1 MHDRGSRLL
10 TVLVVLAG
18 LFGPP
23 AAAAQPAP
31 AAAEPVQAPIS
42 LGHAALKGVTLKLAN
57 AVTSMGI
64 FYTGTGSVFAS
75 SALSLL
81 IAATSYSVY
90 VTNDYLWDR
99 LSPNTNVAANN
110 QSFQTGTS
118 LGRNTLKFLTFKP
131 AVVTA
136 DWTAIYLYTGSW
148 ASTLA
153 MGSAWSLL
161 TPVVFYANNT
171 GWDWYDWWS
180 TGAATDELPNTA
192 GTQ

>member
-1 MHDRGSRLL
+1 MMPLA
-10 TVLVVLAG
+10 LAG
-18 LFGPP
+18 LLWPLAATAQPMP
-23 AAAAQPAP
+23 ALAQPADT
-31 AAAEPVQAPIS
+31 AVQAAPAS
-42 LGHAALKGVTLKLAN
+42 LGHAAIKGVTLKLAN
-57 AVTSMGI
+57 AAVSMGI
-64 FYTGTGSVFAS
+64 FYTGTGSMIAS

-99 LSPNTNVAANN
+99 FSPNTNVAANN
-110 QSFQTGTS
+110 QPFQTTTS

-161 TPVVFYANNT
+161 TPVGFYANNT
-171 GWDWYDWWS
+171 AWDWYDWWS
-180 TGAATDELPNTA
+180 TSATDQLPKATA
-192 GTQ
+192 AR

>member
-1 MHDRGSRLL
+1 MLFALAWLL
-10 TVLVVLAG
+10 WPLS
-18 LFGPP
+18 
-23 AAAAQPAP
+23 AAAQPTPVPAQPSDSAEQAAP
-31 AAAEPVQAPIS
+31 AS
-42 LGHAALKGVTLKLAN
+42 LGHAAIKGVTLKLAN

-64 FYTGTGSVFAS
+64 FYTGTGSMFAS
-75 SALSLL
+75 SALSML
-81 IAATSYSVY
+81 IAATSYSVF
-90 VTNDYLWDR
+90 VANDYLWDR
-99 LSPNTNVAANN
+99 ISPNTNVAANN
-110 QSFQTGTS
+110 QSFQTTTS

-171 GWDWYDWWS
+171 AWDWYDWWKTS
-180 TGAATDELPNTA
+180 TDQPRQATAAR
-192 GTQ
+192 

>member
-1 MHDRGSRLL
+1 MTVMALGWLL
-10 TVLVVLAG
+10 WPLSAT
-18 LFGPP
+18 
-23 AAAAQPAP
+23 AQPASVAIQP
-31 AAAEPVQAPIS
+31 VATVQAAPSS
-42 LGHAALKGVTLKLAN
+42 LGHAAVKGVTLKLAN
-57 AVTSMGI
+57 AVTSVGI
-64 FYTGTGSVFAS
+64 FYTGTGSMFAS
-75 SALSLL
+75 SALSML

-99 LSPNTNVAANN
+99 FSPNTNVAANN
-110 QSFQTGTS
+110 QSFQTTTS

-180 TGAATDELPNTA
+180 TSAGQPQKTATEKSNF
-192 GTQ
+192 